1 MTDKDEEV
9 YLRYI
14 EKDDDKDLETLLT
27 RHRDGLFLFLMGFVK
42 NEEDAEDLLMDTF
55 AKLAVDKPH
64 FDPDRTGSFKSWLY
78 AIGRNNALMHLR
90 KHKYQAEHL
99 DEEIVSEEETPESEI
114 LKNDRNKRFY
124 QALRTLKPEY
134 RQALTLLYFDGLSH
148 DEIAVSMGMRK
159 KQIYH
164 LVDRGKDSL
173 KKVLE
178 RMGISDAQY

>member
-27 RHRDGLFLFLMGFVK
+27 RHRDGLFIFLMGFVK

-90 KHKYQAEHL
+90 KHKYQAVPL
-99 DEEIVSEEETPESEI
+99 DEEIVSDEDTPESEI
-114 LKNDRNKRFY
+114 LKSDRNKKLY
-124 QALRTLKPEY
+124 QALRSLKPDY
-134 RQALTLLYFDGLSH
+134 RQALMLLYFEGLSH
-148 DEIAVSMGMRK
+148 EEIATSLGMRK

-164 LVDRGKDSL
+164 LVDRGKESL
-173 KKVLE
+173 KKTLE

>member
-1 MTDKDEEV
+1 MDEKDEV
-9 YLRYI
+9 IYLRYI
-14 EKDDDKDLETLLT
+14 EKEDDKDLETLLI
-27 RHRDGLFLFLMGFVK
+27 RYRDGLFIFLMSFVK

-55 AKLAVDKPH
+55 AKLAVDKPY
-64 FDPDRTGSFKSWLY
+64 FDPDREGSFKSWLY

-90 KHKYQAEHL
+90 KHKYQAVPL
-99 DEEIVSEEETPESEI
+99 DEDIVSEDETPESEL
-114 LKNDRNKRFY
+114 LKSERNRKLY

-134 RQALTLLYFDGLSH
+134 RQALSLLYLEGLSH
-148 DEIAVSMGMRK
+148 DEIAASMGMRK

-164 LVDRGKDSL
+164 LVDRGRESL

>member
-1 MTDKDEEV
+1 MDEKDEDI

-14 EKDDDKDLETLLT
+14 AKEDDKDLETLLT
-27 RHRDGLFLFLMGFVK
+27 RHRDGLYIFMLSFVK
-42 NEEDAEDLLMDTF
+42 NEEDAEDLMMDTF

-90 KHKYQAEHL
+90 KHKYQAVPL
-99 DEEIVSEEETPESEI
+99 DEEIVSDEDTPESEV
-114 LKNDRNKRFY
+114 LKDDRNKKLY
-124 QALRTLKPEY
+124 QALRTIKPEY
-134 RQALTLLYFDGLSH
+134 RQALSLMFFEGLTH
-148 DEIAVSMGMRK
+148 DEIATSMGMRK

-164 LVDRGKDSL
+164 LVDRGKESL
-173 KKVLE
+173 KKALE

>member
-1 MTDKDEEV
+1 MNEKDEDI

-14 EKDDDKDLETLLT
+14 AKDDDKDLETLLT
-27 RHRDGLFLFLMGFVK
+27 RYRDGLFLFLMGFVK
-42 NEEDAEDLLMDTF
+42 NEEDAEDLMMDTF

-64 FDPDRTGSFKSWLY
+64 FDPERTGSFKSWLY

-90 KHKYQAEHL
+90 KHKYQAVPL

-114 LKNDRNKRFY
+114 LKNDRNKKLY

-134 RQALTLLYFDGLSH
+134 RQALLLLYFDGLSH

-164 LVDRGKDSL
+164 LVDRGKESL
-173 KKVLE
+173 KKALE
-178 RMGISDAQY
+178 RMGISDAQC

>member
-1 MTDKDEEV
+1 MNEKDETV

-14 EKDDDKDLETLLT
+14 EKEDDKDLETLLT
-27 RHRDGLFLFLMGFVK
+27 RHRDGLFIFLMGFVK
-42 NEEDAEDLLMDTF
+42 NEEDAEDLMMDTF

-90 KHKYQAEHL
+90 KHKYQAVPL
-99 DEEIVSEEETPESEI
+99 DEDIVSEEETPEAEI
-114 LKNDRNKRFY
+114 LKSDRNKRLY

-134 RQALTLLYFDGLSH
+134 RQALMLLYFDGLSH

>member
-1 MTDKDEEV
+1 MTEKDEEV

-90 KHKYQAEHL
+90 KHKYQAVPL
-99 DEEIVSEEETPESEI
+99 DEEIVSEEETPEAEI
-114 LKNDRNKRFY
+114 LKSDRNKRLY

-148 DEIAVSMGMRK
+148 DEIALSMGMRK

>member
-1 MTDKDEEV
+1 MDEKDESI

-14 EKDDDKDLETLLT
+14 EKEDDKDLETLLT
-27 RHRDGLFLFLMGFVK
+27 RHRDGLFIFLMGFVK

-90 KHKYQAEHL
+90 KHKYQAVPL
-99 DEEIVSEEETPESEI
+99 DEDIVSEEETPESEI
-114 LKNDRNKRFY
+114 LKSERNRKLY

-134 RQALTLLYFDGLSH
+134 RQALSLLYLEGLSH
-148 DEIAVSMGMRK
+148 DEIATSMGMRK

-164 LVDRGKDSL
+164 LVDRGRESL

>member
-1 MTDKDEEV
+1 MNERDEEV

-14 EKDDDKDLETLLT
+14 EKDDDNDLETLLT
-27 RHRDGLFLFLMGFVK
+27 RHRDGLFIFLMGFVK

-90 KHKYQAEHL
+90 KHKYQAVPL
-99 DEEIVSEEETPESEI
+99 DEEIVSDEDTPESEI
-114 LKNDRNKRFY
+114 LKSDRNKKLY
-124 QALRTLKPEY
+124 QALRSLKPDY
-134 RQALTLLYFDGLSH
+134 RQALMLLYFEGLSH
-148 DEIAVSMGMRK
+148 EEIATSLGMRK

-164 LVDRGKDSL
+164 LVDRGKESL
-173 KKVLE
+173 KKTLE

>member
-1 MTDKDEEV
+1 MTGNDEDI

-14 EKDDDKDLETLLT
+14 AKDDDKDRETLLT

-64 FDPDRTGSFKSWLY
+64 FDPDRAGSFKSWLY

-90 KHKYQAEHL
+90 KHKYQAVPL
-99 DEEIVSEEETPESEI
+99 DEEIVSDEETPESEI
-114 LKNDRNKRFY
+114 LKSDRNKKLY

-134 RQALTLLYFDGLSH
+134 RQALMLLYFEGLSH
-148 DEIAVSMGMRK
+148 DEIANSMGMRK

-164 LVDRGKDSL
+164 LVDRGKESL
-173 KKVLE
+173 KKTLE